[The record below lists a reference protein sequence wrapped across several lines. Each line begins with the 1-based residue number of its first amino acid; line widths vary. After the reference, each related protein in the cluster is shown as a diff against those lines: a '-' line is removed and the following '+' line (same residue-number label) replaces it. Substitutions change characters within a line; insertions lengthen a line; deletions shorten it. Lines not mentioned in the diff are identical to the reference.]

1 MARYQA
7 IIRGNRGEASRLGTR
22 KSGIRA
28 MARGWEGGA
37 KVIMWEGEDGRDHL
51 SVTIGPHHNVGQKT
65 ILHGPIADL
74 IEEVEEC

>member
-7 IIRGNRGEASRLGTR
+7 KIQGSRGEASRLGTP
-22 KSGIRA
+22 KSGITA

-37 KVIMWEGEDGRDHL
+37 MVTLWEGKDGKDHV
-51 SVTIGPHHNVGQKT
+51 SVTIGPHGNVSQKT

-74 IEEVEEC
+74 IQEAEEC

>member
-7 IIRGNRGEASRLGTR
+7 SIQGSRGEASRLGTP

-37 KVIMWEGEDGRDHL
+37 KVIMWEGEDGRDYV
-51 SVTIGPHHNVGQKT
+51 SVTIGPHQNVSQKT

-74 IEEVEEC
+74 IEEAEEC